1 MLKIEGV
8 SHVTYDSN
16 TLYKIIYINK
26 IINIIL
32 IIIKVYIFM
41 CHKCH
46 KYDLHGQNGMVPEE
60 AIRLLLISVASN
72 STTR

>member
-1 MLKIEGV
+1 
-8 SHVTYDSN
+8 
-16 TLYKIIYINK
+16 
-26 IINIIL
+26 
-32 IIIKVYIFM
+32 M

-46 KYDLHGQNGMVPEE
+46 KYDLHGQNGMVPGQNGMVPGQNGMVPEA